1 MIQTPEQQSC
11 CILSGSHPH
20 LLKVMSPRRGWP
32 AQESKHHHGG
42 RVAPGVCKGST
53 LQRKGGRGPDNTPR
67 LLHQAPGGSPRVDA
81 FYNLDH
87 RSHSSSLGHPISIN
101 QRLEATGMYSPI
113 DLEAEVG
120 SEGVSRAEFL
130 LRLLWR
136 PCSSGSAPSS
146 YRLLPVSPL
155 PFSSKDPGHWSQGP
169 PYLA

>member
-42 RVAPGVCKGST
+42 RVAPVACKGST

-67 LLHQAPGGSPRVDA
+67 
-81 FYNLDH
+81 
-87 RSHSSSLGHPISIN
+87 HPISIN

-130 LRLLWR
+130 LKLLWR
-136 PCSSGSAPSS
+136 PCSSSSAPSS